1 MNNSN
6 LKEILG
12 FKGVKFL
19 EVDKHTLPQK
29 FELAKRGIVLNKYF
43 FDVKIEIKTTEIV
56 FIIWERIKAK
66 TKMNFSN

>member
-6 LKEILG
+6 LNEILG

-19 EVDKHTLPQK
+19 ELDKHTLPQK

-43 FDVKIEIKTTEIV
+43 SDVKQFLKSKQQKLS
-56 FIIWERIKAK
+56 F
-66 TKMNFSN
+66 